1 MNLPIF
7 RGKIVVGPLM
17 KQGQPSTLTS
27 KTEHPYLCCI
37 FGKTIASIIK
47 CNSSGSVPLT
57 VWEWFD
63 LLKVQFFLFSSGTY
77 WDKKGG
83 GGVSHLRFQSWWL
96 LLLPQRGN
104 HNCVPD
110 NKFIFYIM
118 GYTEKLMPLPLLVQK
133 GCTHFE
139 GQIKWKTIF
148 YQMDF
153 FLHYLNIN
161 WKNKKK
167 TCEKE
172 VMKGLLSFSVC
183 ALCSLKFI
191 FKNFRQQLPP
201 WNGPGVWVVCVIW
214 KQ

>member
-63 LLKVQFFLFSSGTY
+63 LLKVQFFLFFSGTY

-83 GGVSHLRFQSWWL
+83 GDVPFKIPKLMAAPATPERQ
-96 LLLPQRGN
+96 PQLCPRK
-104 HNCVPD
+104 

-139 GQIKWKTIF
+139 GQIKWKNYLLSNGF
-148 YQMDF
+148 F

-161 WKNKKK
+161 WKKKK
-167 TCEKE
+167 N
-172 VMKGLLSFSVC
+172 L
-183 ALCSLKFI
+183 
-191 FKNFRQQLPP
+191 
-201 WNGPGVWVVCVIW
+201 WNRSYEGVT
-214 KQ
+214 